1 MIHALLIAWG
11 LLFFVVPARAAESDV
26 TPELVCAV
34 KSAVR
39 PSEPAWSAEKC
50 ARVSN
55 ALLTS
60 LAGDVQGWN
69 RRSKGYAA
77 RIRALVAALD
87 GRRVEVPSART
98 MEQVRRILSVTGP
111 RS

>member
-1 MIHALLIAWG
+1 LG
-11 LLFFVVPARAAESDV
+11 LRCRIKRGRCTNGPARGYTVAELRD
-26 TPELVCAV
+26 PET
-34 KSAVR
+34 SID
-39 PSEPAWSAEKC
+39 
-50 ARVSN
+50 VSN